1 MTPITN
7 TQQIRTLFP
16 WAASGLNQLRTS
28 YFPEELYDKI
38 FYIIASSAT
47 PLHSIIAFGSVSR
60 GFRALCF
67 IYFPVVRTMN
77 ALSCIYMSL
86 PVVSE
91 PVTSTLPHLDQ
102 RFLAA
107 DQSGNQYYC
116 SQYYSSK
123 ESADLC
129 IINPLHKR
137 LITLPKEG
145 LMRDNHILDCHPIEN
160 GFILVREYEV
170 SRWQFINDNP
180 ELVLI
185 WRTRPFAQRPA
196 RDQRIRSSSLFNEK
210 LLLSATAML
219 FVLDLTDPL
228 LPVRE
233 AWPVQEL
240 AEQRCKYLNFNNRMY
255 AFAEQRGDM

>member
-116 SQYYSSK
+116 AQDYFRKGSN
-123 ESADLC
+123 DLC
-129 IINPLHKR
+129 IINLLHKR
-137 LITLPKEG
+137 LITLLEERP
-145 LMRDNHILDCHPIEN
+145 LYHDPILDCHPIEN
-160 GFILVREYEV
+160 GFILVRDNEV
-170 SRWQFINDNP
+170 SRWQFTNDNP
-180 ELVLI
+180 EPVLV
-185 WRTRPFAQRPA
+185 WR
-196 RDQRIRSSSLFNEK
+196 
-210 LLLSATAML
+210 
-219 FVLDLTDPL
+219 
-228 LPVRE
+228 
-233 AWPVQEL
+233 
-240 AEQRCKYLNFNNRMY
+240 
-255 AFAEQRGDM
+255 